1 MHCIFT
7 LTSLHMKA
15 MNVEWTIVHPWWKHC
30 QWCILL
36 SIIAMPMCCVGK
48 GIERSTGEPGLC
60 AIHQQRGFTH
70 QTLLHT
76 WCSPN
81 TPLDYLFLFP
91 TRCFILFAAFRFF
104 RGGRSQFWKTLF
116 FLASVLNWSL
126 SLFVFTVVFT
136 EFSVCMRRLSRM
148 TQKSFLEVGHTLE
161 HLRHCHTPLLPRNVW
176 KDDPWKVHSSG
187 RLIPSA
193 RHIAVTCLA
202 WLCIE

>member
-1 MHCIFT
+1 MPQFLFIGKTKKQQLRTSFQGNPTTELFFPLCWGSLPKYKLLASKNFPWNFMPIKEKNIPFVHCIFT

-36 SIIAMPMCCVGK
+36 SIIAIPMCCVGK

-60 AIHQQRGFTH
+60 AIRQQRGFTH

-91 TRCFILFAAFRFF
+91 TRCFILFD
-104 RGGRSQFWKTLF
+104 
-116 FLASVLNWSL
+116 
-126 SLFVFTVVFT
+126 
-136 EFSVCMRRLSRM
+136 C
-148 TQKSFLEVGHTLE
+148 
-161 HLRHCHTPLLPRNVW
+161 
-176 KDDPWKVHSSG
+176 
-187 RLIPSA
+187 
-193 RHIAVTCLA
+193 
-202 WLCIE
+202 CI